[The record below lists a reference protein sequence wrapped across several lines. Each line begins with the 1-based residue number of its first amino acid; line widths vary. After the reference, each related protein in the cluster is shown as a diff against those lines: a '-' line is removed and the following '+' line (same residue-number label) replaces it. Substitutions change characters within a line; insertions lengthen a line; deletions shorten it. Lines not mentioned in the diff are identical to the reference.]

1 MNPRPPSRLPAAPK
15 GERGG
20 ASSCQK
26 GPAAASSKA
35 EIPLLLRDP
44 AAALEQ
50 AQGLYRAAVC
60 SGNMAGMVAAR
71 IQGGYAQF
79 YRGDYHTAK
88 LYLNEARALAQ
99 ELGQPSQQAHA
110 LAGLGAT
117 YGQTG
122 QYGEALKCQLESL
135 RLVQGLSDRR
145 VESRAL
151 NAVGQLYFNLRDYD
165 QAVRYHTDA
174 YDLACE
180 EGAVM
185 LELSA
190 AINLAVA
197 YLHSGNASRALSLNE
212 DVLARIAG
220 QELHQM
226 EAVVRGN
233 LAATLEQLGRLDEA
247 LTACEEAL
255 RMALQLGLMED
266 ARCDNLIIRATV
278 LGQLGRYPEAITDL
292 QLALQM
298 AARLDSRQREREA
311 YREMA
316 RVLEAMGN
324 AQGALGALQRF
335 YRLETE
341 ALTVISQERTKVL
354 ALQLQLD
361 RLEHR
366 AAEQELRNEEL
377 AAINAHLQAARDELA
392 YHAAH
397 DSLTGL
403 LNRPALERLLELAC
417 TEQPAEPGAV
427 LFIDLDHFK
436 QINDTLGHPVGDQ
449 LLRQVAQRL
458 RSSVGPNDVVARQG
472 GDEFTV
478 LLRGVDS
485 SAAEERARLLLER
498 LASPY
503 TVDGMTL
510 YTTASIGVAL
520 FPLHGQDVTAL
531 QKYADLALYQAKQE
545 RGRFSLYKSALGA
558 EALEQLTVE
567 QALHAALKQGDF
579 YLHYQP
585 VIDLE
590 TGQPFMIEAL
600 LRWRSPW
607 GEVPPQTFVPVAE
620 RSDLI
625 LHISA
630 WAVRTALEQL
640 RKWRRLWPELKISV
654 NVAAR
659 QLTQPDLSW
668 QLEKDLT
675 ANGLELG
682 ALVLEIT
689 ETTVVDSYKLQHLRE
704 LQEAGLQIGLD
715 DVGTG
720 YASLVSLAELP
731 IQMLKIDRSLTAQL
745 FAPAGGRST
754 RPLVYALVTFAQES
768 GLAVVVEGVEEPG
781 QLQLLRQWG
790 PMLLQG
796 HLESRAHSA
805 DQITAYLRQKAKEH
819 GLPA

>member
-1 MNPRPPSRLPAAPK
+1 
-15 GERGG
+15 
-20 ASSCQK
+20 
-26 GPAAASSKA
+26 
-35 EIPLLLRDP
+35 
-44 AAALEQ
+44 
-50 AQGLYRAAVC
+50 
-60 SGNMAGMVAAR
+60 MAGMVAAR

-151 NAVGQLYFNLRDYD
+151 NAVGQLYINLRDYD

-255 RMALQLGLMED
+255 RMALQLGLMD

-377 AAINAHLQAARDELA
+377 AAIKPICR
-392 YHAAH
+392 
-397 DSLTGL
+397 
-403 LNRPALERLLELAC
+403 RPATSWPIMRRTIVSRACSTAPRWNGCWNWPVPSSPPSLGPCCLLTWTTLSRLMILWGTRWGTSCCGRWPSGYA
-417 TEQPAEPGAV
+417 AA
-427 LFIDLDHFK
+427 
-436 QINDTLGHPVGDQ
+436 
-449 LLRQVAQRL
+449 
-458 RSSVGPNDVVARQG
+458 
-472 GDEFTV
+472 
-478 LLRGVDS
+478 
-485 SAAEERARLLLER
+485 SAPMTWWRAR
-498 LASPY
+498 
-503 TVDGMTL
+503 
-510 YTTASIGVAL
+510 
-520 FPLHGQDVTAL
+520 
-531 QKYADLALYQAKQE
+531 
-545 RGRFSLYKSALGA
+545 
-558 EALEQLTVE
+558 EATNL
-567 QALHAALKQGDF
+567 
-579 YLHYQP
+579 P
-585 VIDLE
+585 CCC
-590 TGQPFMIEAL
+590 
-600 LRWRSPW
+600 
-607 GEVPPQTFVPVAE
+607 
-620 RSDLI
+620 
-625 LHISA
+625 
-630 WAVRTALEQL
+630 
-640 RKWRRLWPELKISV
+640 
-654 NVAAR
+654 
-659 QLTQPDLSW
+659 
-668 QLEKDLT
+668 
-675 ANGLELG
+675 
-682 ALVLEIT
+682 
-689 ETTVVDSYKLQHLRE
+689 
-704 LQEAGLQIGLD
+704 
-715 DVGTG
+715 VG
-720 YASLVSLAELP
+720 
-731 IQMLKIDRSLTAQL
+731 
-745 FAPAGGRST
+745 
-754 RPLVYALVTFAQES
+754 
-768 GLAVVVEGVEEPG
+768 
-781 QLQLLRQWG
+781 
-790 PMLLQG
+790 
-796 HLESRAHSA
+796 
-805 DQITAYLRQKAKEH
+805 
-819 GLPA
+819 